1 MYLYYHFH
9 NKIMFFLKNR
19 AYNPMC
25 KQRQAVTIVIDMY
38 VCETIAQIIDFANA
52 CIRPINF
59 KIYVSY

>member
-1 MYLYYHFH
+1 
-9 NKIMFFLKNR
+9 
-19 AYNPMC
+19 MC
-25 KQRQAVTIVIDMY
+25 KQRQDVTIVIDMY